1 MAAHDDELTASL
13 IAGLRRGEPGAIY
26 GLWDRYFPKLLR
38 QARSDLARF
47 PRRSFDEEDVAL
59 SVFDTLQRG
68 ARAGR
73 FENLKNRSNLWA
85 LLVAL
90 TRQKVVDRM
99 RREGRKKRG
108 GGRVRGDS
116 VFAVRTEQGNGLDG
130 IAGDEPAPEFFICLD
145 DEYRRLTALLR
156 DDGVRRV
163 ASLRLEGFSNEEI
176 AEQIGISLR
185 AVQRKVRLIEDRWT
199 QELQR

>member
-26 GLWDRYFPKLLR
+26 GLWDRYFPKILK
-38 QARSDLARF
+38 QARTQLASY

-73 FENLKNRSNLWA
+73 FENLKSRSNLWA

-90 TRQKVVDRM
+90 TRQKVIDRM
-99 RREGRKKRG
+99 RREGRMKRG

-116 VFAVRTEQGNGLDG
+116 VFAARAAEACGLDQF
-130 IAGDEPAPEFFICLD
+130 ADDEPAPEFFVCLD
-145 DEYRRLTALLR
+145 EEYRRLTGLLR
-156 DDGVRRV
+156 DEVIRRV
-163 ASLRLEGFSNEEI
+163 ATLRLEGLSNEEI